1 MAVTVVAA
9 QSERVASRWLQLW
22 ICIIAMMAISNLQ
35 YAWTLFTIPLTEN
48 LKVPLSAV
56 QLAFTILSLAA
67 SWLVPFGGYLVDRLG
82 ARLVVSVSGALVG
95 LGWIGLGLADS
106 LGALYTWSAL
116 GGLGVGAVN
125 VACVGT
131 ALKWF
136 PDRRGLAVGV
146 VAGAFGFGTTL
157 TILPINRMI
166 ASSGYQSTFITWG
179 IIQGIV
185 LIVAA
190 YFMLTPPPGWKPVT
204 ATIQTKLRLSA
215 VSYTPLQVVKTGRF
229 WLLYVMMTLVTFGG
243 LMVIAQF
250 KPIAVSYGL
259 DKTVVLWGITA
270 LGLALTIDPI
280 VNGLTRPFWGWVSD
294 HIGRADTMA
303 LAFTVEALAI
313 FGLLL
318 TVDRPIWFVVFAALT
333 FFGWG
338 EVFSLFPATIGD
350 VFGPD
355 NATANYGILYTSRGT
370 AAIFAG
376 WGVAKL
382 VEIGGSWIT
391 VFWVAV
397 ACNLLAASLAL
408 FWLKPVIVRTTAQQ

>member
-1 MAVTVVAA
+1 MAVSVVAA
-9 QSERVASRWLQLW
+9 RDEGVASRWLQLAV
-22 ICIIAMMAISNLQ
+22 CIIAMMAISNLQ

-95 LGWIGLGLADS
+95 LGW
-106 LGALYTWSAL
+106 
-116 GGLGVGAVN
+116 VGAVN

-166 ASSGYQSTFITWG
+166 ASSGYQSTFIAWG
-179 IIQGIV
+179 VIQGIV

-259 DKTVVLWGITA
+259 DKTIVLWGITA

-397 ACNLLAASLAL
+397 ACDLLAASLAL